1 MQMNISGKNIE
12 ITEGLKTHVHE
23 QFEKISRHIHNM
35 TNVHVILSVDAKEQV
50 AEATINVKN
59 EQLFAKAAASDMYA
73 AIDSLSKK
81 LDRQA
86 VDYKNKMQDHHG
98 NSE

>member
-12 ITEGLKTHVHE
+12 VTEALKTHVHQ
-23 QFEKISRHIHNM
+23 QFEKISRHLHNM
-35 TNVHVILSVDAKEQV
+35 TNVHVILSIDAHEQV

-59 EQLFAKAAASDMYA
+59 DQLFAKASETDMYA

-98 NSE
+98 SNE

>member
-12 ITEGLKTHVHE
+12 VTEALKTHVHK
-23 QFEKISRHIHNM
+23 QFEKISRHLHNM
-35 TNVHVILSVDAKEQV
+35 TNVHVILSIDASNQI

-59 EQLFAKAAASDMYA
+59 EQLFAKASESDMYA

-98 NSE
+98 PNE